1 MSTGV
6 LSFVKGIDL
15 SSNDFSGDRFPNEV
29 VAMTQAT
36 WLKLNKTQLERVPD
50 VLSNLK
56 NLEHLQMINNKLQN
70 VHGELSD
77 LPLLRS
83 VVVRKNQIKT
93 SGVPTDIF
101 RMKDLT
107 IIDFGDNLLRDVP
120 SNLEYAKCAIVLNL
134 RGNNIQ
140 NIPNQIFSNLID
152 LIYLDL
158 SNNNLDSLPPQLRRL
173 TSLQVL
179 KLSNN
184 PLTHFQFKQAPGSNK
199 LRVIELKNTH
209 RTLQNLTLNF
219 EEVQNLQVYS
229 KTFFLFLPLRGFLRV
244 YLGL

>member
-140 NIPNQIFSNLID
+140 NIPNQFG
-152 LIYLDL
+152 IYD
-158 SNNNLDSLPPQLRRL
+158 
-173 TSLQVL
+173 TFMTA
-179 KLSNN
+179 KLFRFY
-184 PLTHFQFKQAPGSNK
+184 P
-199 LRVIELKNTH
+199 
-209 RTLQNLTLNF
+209 
-219 EEVQNLQVYS
+219 
-229 KTFFLFLPLRGFLRV
+229 
-244 YLGL
+244 